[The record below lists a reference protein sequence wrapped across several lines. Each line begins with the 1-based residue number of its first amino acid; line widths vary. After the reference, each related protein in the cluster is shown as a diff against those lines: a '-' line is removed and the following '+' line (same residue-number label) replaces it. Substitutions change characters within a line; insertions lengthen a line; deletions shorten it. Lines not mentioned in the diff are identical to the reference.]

1 MSKATSLDSIPRL
14 SFRKRKANHLLPFY
28 EVLRTGLLHKIW
40 IKLSR
45 ITNTSNF
52 PLEVGEIWIDNKQ
65 QGSTEYRC
73 DKRNLSL
80 LL

>member
-1 MSKATSLDSIPRL
+1 MIKATSVDSIPRL

-28 EVLRTGLLHKIW
+28 KVLRTGLLHTRKY
-40 IKLSR
+40 LPS
-45 ITNTSNF
+45 ITYASIF
-52 PLEVGEIWIDNKQ
+52 SLVVGEKWIDNKQ